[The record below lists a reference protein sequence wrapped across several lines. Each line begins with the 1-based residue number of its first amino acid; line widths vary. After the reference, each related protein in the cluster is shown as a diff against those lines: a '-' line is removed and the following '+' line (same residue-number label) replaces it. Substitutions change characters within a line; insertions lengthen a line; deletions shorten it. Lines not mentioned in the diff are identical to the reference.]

1 MVLVVGCALALF
13 ASCKGHHAA
22 RMPQPSTVK
31 STTLQYPS
39 GLRVLFEQHPGSER
53 VAIAALVGAGSS
65 DDPKGREGTAHFL
78 EHLVFRSRPS
88 GRLTLDDELDYA
100 GVASAGNST
109 ANAFT
114 TFECTVYSGM
124 TPKDRA
130 ASVLPLIAS
139 MLVQPL
145 VGVDDQAFEL
155 ERSVVRNEH
164 LEHDP
169 HGGGDILAAVTL
181 AVFGAKA
188 PNARPVGGTTESIS
202 AITRAD
208 VERFVQTHYR
218 PEATTVV
225 MVGDLEPEKIDAM
238 VRASFP
244 PSWLNK
250 SGKPMKPLQ
259 LDRKPMRL
267 FEPAPLTGLP
277 VVKAPFGPLLVYAWM
292 APGTTEPGGQAIE
305 RFADAMRDEFKN
317 IAKARG
323 GEILKVDVVPGPVRS
338 ILRMYVAV
346 NPGANPDDLNAAL
359 REHESFGNVTF
370 GQWSNATLSSLFR
383 DQDLQ
388 RHAEHRASTIF
399 ATGSTRPLH
408 TVDTEVAAAV
418 AWFRDEMLTWD
429 NARLVVVVPAA
440 KMMVDVRDLPPKVEA
455 SRRVVVQPEM
465 VKSVSLPPP
474 LPEVKRFTLT
484 NGLQVVLSRR
494 TPVPLVTVTLGLPAG
509 SLHAKRGVS
518 KFIGGLLDWKRES
531 PEMERVPNP
540 IVELRPDVTLV
551 RLNHAAWNLP
561 VMLDV
566 LGHNLRPEVRFS
578 PLWTPEALVDLVD
591 GEIEKQREMEE
602 EKRPPWQPPLDTL
615 LPQVMAPQSSF
626 MKFPTEDVKSLTQA
640 DFTNFVELAFR
651 PNGAVLMIDGDHDLA
666 DTEKLVRELF
676 SDWKPSQT
684 PLPPLRDV
692 GIAPAKQKK
701 PSILPG
707 PNLITEV
714 RLMCRLPPAR
724 TIEQRGGQAL
734 LEYALELYFGDE
746 LRLARGLTYGVS
758 TRVTDYRNEDNS
770 LLLHATLDARADQEA
785 LSLFMERLHELEG
798 AVWNEQVVDVARW
811 RVAKRYMGT
820 VATSP
825 SIARLFAQEVASGA
839 SFEDTLA
846 LPLKLASTPLKYVD
860 EAWAACSDT
869 LALEVEGETFS
880 IRDVLEPRAPLHQ
893 ELMKAHP

>member
-1 MVLVVGCALALF
+1 MRMVLVLGCALASF

-22 RMPQPSTVK
+22 LTPQPSTVK

-65 DDPKGREGTAHFL
+65 ADDDGREGTAHFL
-78 EHLVFRSRPS
+78 EHLAFRSRPS
-88 GRLTLDDELDYA
+88 GRLSLDEELDYA

-139 MLVQPL
+139 MVVQPL
-145 VGVDDQAFEL
+145 VGVDDQSFEL

-164 LEHDP
+164 LERDP
-169 HGGGDILAAVTL
+169 HGGGEILGALTL
-181 AVFGAKA
+181 VLFGKDA

-208 VERFVQTHYR
+208 VERFVQAHYR

-225 MVGDLEPEKIDAM
+225 LVGDLEPEKIDAI

-277 VVKAPFGPLLVYAWM
+277 VLKAPFGPLLVYGWM
-292 APGTTEPGGQAIE
+292 APGTTEPGGQAID

-317 IAKARG
+317 VAKAAG
-323 GEILKVDVVPGPVRS
+323 GELLKVDVVPGPVRS
-338 ILRMYVAV
+338 IVRMYVAI
-346 NPGANPDDLNAAL
+346 NPDADPDDLNAAL
-359 REHESFGNVTF
+359 RAHRSFGNVTF

-388 RHAEHRASTIF
+388 RHAEHRATDIF
-399 ATGSTRPLH
+399 ATGSTRPPQ

-418 AWFRDEMLTWD
+418 AWFREEMLTWD

-440 KMMVDVRDLPPKVEA
+440 KSMVDLKNLPPKLD
-455 SRRVVVQPEM
+455 SQPRRVVVRPEM
-465 VKSVSLPPP
+465 VKAVSLPPP
-474 LPEVKRFTLT
+474 LPEVKRFTLG
-484 NGLQVVLSRR
+484 NGLHVVLSRR
-494 TPVPLVTVTLGLPAG
+494 TPVPLVTVTLGFPAG
-509 SLHAKRGVS
+509 SRHAKRGVS

-566 LGHNLRPEVRFS
+566 LGHNLRPGVRFS
-578 PLWTPEALVDLVD
+578 PLWTPEELVELVD
-591 GEIEKQREMEE
+591 EEFAKQREMEE
-602 EKRPPWQPPLDTL
+602 EKRPGWQPPLDTL
-615 LPQVMAPQSSF
+615 LPQVMAPRSSF
-626 MKFPTEDVKSLTQA
+626 MKFPTEEVKSLTEA
-640 DFTNFVELAFR
+640 DFTSFVDLAFR

-666 DTEKLVRELF
+666 ETERLVRELF
-676 SDWKPSQT
+676 SNWKPSQT
-684 PLPPLRDV
+684 PLPPLRDIGV
-692 GIAPAKQKK
+692 APSKQEK
-701 PSILPG
+701 PSILAG

-714 RLMCRLPPAR
+714 RLMCRLPPAKD
-724 TIEQRGGQAL
+724 IEQRGGHAL
-734 LEYALELYFGDE
+734 LEHALELYFGDE
-746 LRLARGLTYGVS
+746 LRLARGLTYGV
-758 TRVTDYRNEDNS
+758 RAEATDYRNEDNA
-770 LLLHATLDARADQEA
+770 LFLTATLDSRADQEA
-785 LSLFMERLHELEG
+785 LSLFMERLRELDG
-798 AVWNEQVVDVARW
+798 AVWSEQLVDVARW

-825 SIARLFAQEVASGA
+825 SIARLFAQELASGA

-846 LPLKLASTPLKYVD
+846 LPLKLSSTPLKYVD

-869 LALEVEGETFS
+869 LALEVEGETIS
-880 IRDVLEPRAPLHQ
+880 IRDVLEPRTPPHG
-893 ELMKAHP
+893 E